1 MINSLP
7 CPAWV
12 FSPESN
18 AHRAKDRSWFG
29 DDYQTISSALSL
41 QRRSSDSLQLEVI
54 GIGTVELPV
63 KRRPDARGAQSH
75 GVLRLR
81 NVLHVPSGLCNVV
94 GGKALLAADYLVRR
108 GPGGGGIREISD
120 KNGGAVAYLHQP
132 NARLGGRHL
141 QVRLS
146 GPPIGPRLGPSPF
159 VKGESYS
166 FSARWHDDAREQ
178 VMRTLAKS
186 KPVVASSKPAMVKSK
201 PGAVAKTPA
210 QSPAATGAAVAA
222 NSPLAFTE
230 EEREWMRR
238 HHGSVY
244 LFLRVCGLKGSSAE
258 DAQAARR
265 VIQMRMAGGSPHSG
279 GGGAASS
286 SVSVVVAE
294 AERYFGREEL
304 AWVRERYGD
313 GLSFMEIALC
323 VWHGADAPLRQH
335 RCRTYTRLIIVDSVA
350 KDRAW
355 FCGDYRPIWSFITH
369 PLGGLVIGI
378 GTVRLPVKISPDP
391 GNREHG
397 FITLRNVLHAPDSLC
412 NMIGLPFHRDYDLTI
427 RPCLPV
433 NEFRLP
439 DGTPAGFF
447 KNEEFSQLRLSG
459 PPIGPHVGPS
469 PFQPGCEYW
478 LRGDWPDA
486 ERDKW
491 LLPKKRQD
499 LLDRPSAEE
508 RRWLKKHYGNEYKF
522 LAAHGLRIRDERDRQ
537 EGLESMRDFMRDV
550 STDSLG
556 GSGQEGERVSP
567 EERKWLKKH
576 YGNEFKFLTMHGLR
590 MHDDQDRQ
598 EGLSIIRVLM
608 ESDRLYA

>member
-1 MINSLP
+1 MINNLP

-120 KNGGAVAYLHQP
+120 KNDGAVVAYLHQP

-178 VMRTLAKS
+178 VMRTLAKL
-186 KPVVASSKPAMVKSK
+186 KPVVANPKPAMVKSK

-210 QSPAATGAAVAA
+210 QSPAATGTAVAA
-222 NSPLAFTE
+222 NPPLAFTE

-265 VIQMRMAGGSPHSG
+265 VIRMRMAGGSPHSG
-279 GGGAASS
+279 GGGGVSS

-294 AERYFGREEL
+294 AERCFGKEEL

-313 GLSFMEIALC
+313 GLSFMVSLRLRWARAGDGRKANKIA
-323 VWHGADAPLRQH
+323 
-335 RCRTYTRLIIVDSVA
+335 
-350 KDRAW
+350 
-355 FCGDYRPIWSFITH
+355 
-369 PLGGLVIGI
+369 GI
-378 GTVRLPVKISPDP
+378 LM
-391 GNREHG
+391 
-397 FITLRNVLHAPDSLC
+397 APD
-412 NMIGLPFHRDYDLTI
+412 G
-427 RPCLPV
+427 
-433 NEFRLP
+433 
-439 DGTPAGFF
+439 DGG
-447 KNEEFSQLRLSG
+447 
-459 PPIGPHVGPS
+459 
-469 PFQPGCEYW
+469 
-478 LRGDWPDA
+478 
-486 ERDKW
+486 
-491 LLPKKRQD
+491 
-499 LLDRPSAEE
+499 
-508 RRWLKKHYGNEYKF
+508 
-522 LAAHGLRIRDERDRQ
+522 
-537 EGLESMRDFMRDV
+537 
-550 STDSLG
+550 
-556 GSGQEGERVSP
+556 
-567 EERKWLKKH
+567 
-576 YGNEFKFLTMHGLR
+576 
-590 MHDDQDRQ
+590 
-598 EGLSIIRVLM
+598 
-608 ESDRLYA
+608 

>member
-1 MINSLP
+1 MINTLP

-186 KPVVASSKPAMVKSK
+186 KPVVASSKPAMVKSQ

-222 NSPLAFTE
+222 NPPLAFTE

-265 VIQMRMAGGSPHSG
+265 VIRMRMAGGSMNSG
-279 GGGAASS
+279 GGGGGASS

-294 AERYFGREEL
+294 AERCFGREEL

-313 GLSFMEIALC
+313 GLSFM
-323 VWHGADAPLRQH
+323 V
-335 RCRTYTRLIIVDSVA
+335 S
-350 KDRAW
+350 
-355 FCGDYRPIWSFITH
+355 
-369 PLGGLVIGI
+369 
-378 GTVRLPVKISPDP
+378 
-391 GNREHG
+391 
-397 FITLRNVLHAPDSLC
+397 
-412 NMIGLPFHRDYDLTI
+412 
-427 RPCLPV
+427 
-433 NEFRLP
+433 
-439 DGTPAGFF
+439 
-447 KNEEFSQLRLSG
+447 LRLR
-459 PPIGPHVGPS
+459 
-469 PFQPGCEYW
+469 W
-478 LRGDWPDA
+478 ARAGDGRKANKIAGILMASDG
-486 ERDKW
+486 D
-491 LLPKKRQD
+491 
-499 LLDRPSAEE
+499 
-508 RRWLKKHYGNEYKF
+508 
-522 LAAHGLRIRDERDRQ
+522 
-537 EGLESMRDFMRDV
+537 
-550 STDSLG
+550 G
-556 GSGQEGERVSP
+556 G
-567 EERKWLKKH
+567 
-576 YGNEFKFLTMHGLR
+576 
-590 MHDDQDRQ
+590 
-598 EGLSIIRVLM
+598 
-608 ESDRLYA
+608 